1 MAACDSSGK
10 KACVLLW
17 YQARGTR
24 SQAVRGAAW
33 ERPVADNVSSFGFF
47 LSFGCEVAEWWTY
60 GLRGCCRRRRVR
72 VFVLCFEGL
81 RFRTGSARR
90 RMSRRGG
97 CGTVFGM
104 PLCFEDER

>member
-33 ERPVADNVSSFGFF
+33 ERPVGDNVSSFGFF
-47 LSFGCEVAEWWTY
+47 
-60 GLRGCCRRRRVR
+60 
-72 VFVLCFEGL
+72 
-81 RFRTGSARR
+81 
-90 RMSRRGG
+90 
-97 CGTVFGM
+97 
-104 PLCFEDER
+104 